1 LTGVGFADFLDVSLR
16 ADFSRKFS
24 IAARPKWV
32 HAYAIP
38 PGMRR
43 RRQRQKCLRGFC
55 GRFAL
60 TTNRAT
66 LARNS

>member
-1 LTGVGFADFLDVSLR
+1 LTGVGFADILDVSLR

-38 PGMRR
+38 PGTRR
-43 RRQRQKCLRGFC
+43 RCQGQKRLQGYC

-66 LARNS
+66 LARNA